1 MQLIPFKK
9 TFIFEVDMLYGM
21 RLILIINGANSV
33 ENYVILET
41 VTLDGMSL
49 IFGMKMQL
57 IPQKNHI
64 LEDILQNGMSL
75 ILNENAA
82 FFVT

>member
-21 RLILIINGANSV
+21 SLILIINGANSV